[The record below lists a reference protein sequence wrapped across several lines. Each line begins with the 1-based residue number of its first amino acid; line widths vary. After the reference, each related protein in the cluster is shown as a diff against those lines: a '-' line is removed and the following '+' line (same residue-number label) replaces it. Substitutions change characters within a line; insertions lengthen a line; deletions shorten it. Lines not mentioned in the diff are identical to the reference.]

1 MKKYLIF
8 DLDWTLLKSN
18 ENLINLVVDF
28 LVEKYNVSKEEIYY
42 FFYRTRWVAL
52 KEQLRDFFHIDWEEL
67 EDLTNEIYSEIIK
80 HKESKFFPWIPE
92 KIKELSKKYTLFLST
107 WNSSIFAEENL
118 EKAEIKD
125 LFLKILWSEK
135 IAKSSEHINIFKD
148 LVNDE
153 NFEKN
158 VIFVWDWQND
168 RKIASDNN
176 IDFIHIDENLE
187 NKYNDKYEIKSV
199 SEINTILEQINK

>member
-8 DLDWTLLKSN
+8 DLDGTLLKSN

-28 LVEKYNVSKEEIYY
+28 LWEKYDISKQDFLY
-42 FFYRTRWVAL
+42 FLNQTRWVSL
-52 KEQLRDFFHIDWEEL
+52 KEQLREFFKISGEKL
-67 EDLTNEIYSEIIK
+67 ENLTKEVYNKIMTSKNE
-80 HKESKFFPWIPE
+80 FFIGVPE

-107 WNSSIFAEENL
+107 WNSTIFAEENL
-118 EKAEIKD
+118 EKANIKD

-135 IAKSSEHINIFKD
+135 IAKWPEHINIFKN

-153 NFEKN
+153 NFEEN
-158 VIFVWDWQND
+158 AIFIWDWQND
-168 RKIASDNN
+168 RAITKHFKM
-176 IDFIHIDENLE
+176 DFIHIDENLE

-199 SEINTILEQINK
+199 GDIDKILEKFKK